1 MKVSLRS
8 VGDAFMHM
16 ERLDAMDYFDYTY
29 KHNYI
34 EFSSSIYK
42 VSTYN

>member
-1 MKVSLRS
+1 
-8 VGDAFMHM
+8 M
-16 ERLDAMDYFDYTY
+16 EYLDYTY

-42 VSTYN
+42 VGTYTYNLEILDLGDFLYIYYLYIF